1 LSDSQKLELQGISF
15 LLIVFFSPYFITFET
30 LLGGSRLRLLAPLWG
45 VFMPTGSYPRF
56 EIPLSLSYD
65 YFVFWGMGFLYIL
78 VVLLSLSRQEKLT
91 FRGYLYRIGAVLLLQ
106 VVAYVF
112 TLLRLS
118 GGFPITIIPLPIP
131 AIAALLLTP
140 RVIKIRDGLWDTTA
154 TVTK

>member
-1 LSDSQKLELQGISF
+1 MPDSQKRELHGISL
-15 LLIVFFSPYFITFET
+15 LLIVLFAPYFITFET
-30 LLGGSRLRLLAPLWG
+30 LLGGSRLRLLAPLWAIL
-45 VFMPTGSYPRF
+45 MPSGSYPRF

-65 YFVFWGMGFLYIL
+65 YFVFWGMSFLYIL
-78 VVLLSLSRQEKLT
+78 VVLLSLGRQENLT

-112 TLLRLS
+112 TLWRLS
-118 GGFPITIIPLPIP
+118 GGFPIIIIPLPIP

-140 RVIKIRDGLWDTTA
+140 RVIKTRDGLWDTTA

>member
-1 LSDSQKLELQGISF
+1 MSDSQKLELHGVSF
-15 LLIVFFSPYFITFET
+15 LLVVLFAPYFITFET
-30 LLGGSRLRLLAPLWG
+30 LLGGARLRILAPLWG
-45 VFMPTGSYPRF
+45 VLMPLGSYPRF

-65 YFVFWGMGFLYIL
+65 YFVFWGMSLLYIL
-78 VVLLSLSRQEKLT
+78 VVLLSLSRQEHLT

-112 TLLRLS
+112 TLWRLS

-140 RVIKIRDGLWDTTA
+140 RVIKLRDGLWDTTA